1 MYLLFVSVRLQ
12 NPRLTM
18 ILQQMSQLK
27 TGCSFLIISLLIFW
41 FNQTNAQFVS
51 KVIEYIPAPGQFTN
65 ADYIGTPSA
74 ANSIVGTNKGLVS
87 LGAFGGSVTV
97 YFADGIKNDP
107 ANPYGVDFTV
117 YGNATMTWSELG
129 IIQVMKDENH
139 NGLPDDTWYEIAGS
153 EHFWNSTFS
162 GYQVS
167 YLNNGLNVAGDIHW
181 TDNQSASGIIPVNS
195 FHQQPY
201 YPRAD
206 LFPTITADKYNL
218 NGTRLTCPIDLSIP
232 GSVISNHKTFGYA
245 DNTPALSYTEKLPD
259 NPYTA
264 VTEGSGGDAID
275 IGWAVDQNKKP
286 VNLDEIHFIRIYTGM
301 NALAGWLGEVS
312 TEITGIRDV
321 EPANVSGV
329 QSVVVIKELP
339 RKMSLGQSLDLE
351 AIVFESGIRQQNVG
365 INWSVSDAQLV
376 AIENGKLVAKNAG
389 TVQLRA
395 ASASNPAIYTE
406 VSLEIFSAAKAEITL
421 SSKSLKVNDKLEL
434 SGRLKDLSG
443 NVLTGINTTWRI
455 NDETIAEII
464 LVDGTYYLKGKKI
477 GKSWLHYEVADNPL
491 VCDSVQIEIFPES
504 ALKKVFAAV
513 KTSDRTIIPRQ
524 SVWVEQIDLTAKVDH
539 AQKQYGLSEINY
551 VSLAHAVAAIL
562 KTSGQ
567 NSDWAFRDDAQGGSA
582 LYLWKVPSVEEG
594 STVYT
599 FGYGGSRTADA
610 YRKTW
615 VVMLN
620 QQPVVT
626 GLDKI
631 KVNNNDEILIYHIAD
646 NNLPWLVTQMTTGA
660 DSVKVGQNVEVQLK
674 KFSCTMDAERNVA
687 INSSEAV
694 ASQSVIAEP
703 NQVAANRVVITTD
716 EFGKALFTASQSG
729 QYLVSSGIDVSRVIS
744 GLVTGVPNLPEVSVK
759 CTVFPNPFTGSIN
772 VNCPSPISSVE
783 IFNVEGLLVFM
794 EKEPSQE
801 VNLEHLPSGL
811 YIIRIKSGK
820 QVFQQKIVKK

>member
-1 MYLLFVSVRLQ
+1 M
-12 NPRLTM
+12 P
-18 ILQQMSQLK
+18 QLK
-27 TGCSFLIISLLIFW
+27 IGYRLLIVSFLIFW
-41 FNQTNAQFVS
+41 FNQTNAQFAS
-51 KVIEYIPAPGQFTN
+51 RVIEYLPAPGQFTN

-117 YGNATMTWSELG
+117 YGNATMTWSEPG

-167 YLNNGLNVAGDIHW
+167 YLNNGLNVAGNIHW

-206 LFPTITADKYNL
+206 LFPAISTDKYNL
-218 NGTRLTCPIDLSIP
+218 IGTRLTGPIDLSIP

-245 DNTPALSYTEKLPD
+245 DNTPVLSYTEKLPD
-259 NPYTA
+259 NPYTTS
-264 VTEGSGGDAID
+264 VEGSGGDAID
-275 IGWAVDQNKKP
+275 INWAVDQDNKP

-329 QSVVVIKELP
+329 HSVVVIKELP
-339 RKMSLGQSLDLE
+339 RKISLGQSLDLD
-351 AIVFESGIRQQNVG
+351 AIVFENGIRQQNTG
-365 INWSVSDAQLV
+365 INWSVNDAQLA
-376 AIENGKLVAKNAG
+376 AIQNGKLVAKNSG

-395 ASASNPAIYTE
+395 TSASNPAIYTE
-406 VSLEIFSAAKAEITL
+406 VSLEIFSAGKAEITL

-434 SGRLKDLSG
+434 TGRLKDQSG
-443 NVLTGINTTWRI
+443 NILTGINTIWRF
-455 NDETIAEII
+455 NDETVAEII
-464 LVDGTYYLKGKKI
+464 LVDGTYFLKGKKV
-477 GKSWLHYEVADNPL
+477 GKSWLHFEVADNL
-491 VCDSVQIEIFPES
+491 SVCDSVQIEVFSES
-504 ALKKVFAAV
+504 ALKKVFATV
-513 KTSDRTIIPRQ
+513 KTEEKTIIPRQ

-539 AQKQYGLSEINY
+539 AQKQYGLSEISY

-562 KTSGQ
+562 KTAGQ
-567 NSDWAFRDDAQGGSA
+567 SSDWAFRDDAQGGSA
-582 LYLWKVPSVEEG
+582 LYLWKVSSVEEG

-599 FGYGGSRTADA
+599 MGYGGSRTADA

-615 VVMLN
+615 VVMVN
-620 QQPVVT
+620 QQPVVN

-646 NNLPWLVTQMTTGA
+646 NNFPWLVSQLTSST
-660 DSVKVGQNVEVQLK
+660 DSVKVGQSVEVQLK
-674 KFSCTMDAERNVA
+674 KYSCTMDAERNVA

-694 ASQSVIAEP
+694 AGQSVVAEP
-703 NQVAANRVVITTD
+703 NQEASNRIVLKTD
-716 EFGKALFTASQSG
+716 EFGKALFLANQSG
-729 QYLVSSGIDVSRVIS
+729 QYLVSSGIDVLRVIS
-744 GLVTGVPNLPEVSVK
+744 GLVTGVPDLPQATIK
-759 CTVFPNPFTGSIN
+759 CMVYPNPFTGL
-772 VNCPSPISSVE
+772 VKMNCASPISSVE
-783 IFNVEGLLVFM
+783 VLNVEGSLVFM
-794 EKEPSQE
+794 GKEPSQE
-801 VNLEHLPSGL
+801 LNLEHLPSGL
-811 YIIRIKSGK
+811 YIFRIKSGQ
-820 QVFQQKIVKK
+820 QVFLQKIVKE